1 MKSSP
6 LVLLLC
12 PLLTVLC
19 APLPWE
25 TMPDEELAKSY
36 LKSFYNFREDNGSAV
51 RRALS
56 PLSQKLS
63 EMQRFFGLEITGTLD
78 PATLEVMRKPRCGVP
93 DGKISAFSIFGDNLK
108 WQKKNLTYRWV
119 DPHRRLRPAVLLGE
133 DPIENYSPD
142 MSQAEVDQSIEMALQ
157 VWAGVTP
164 LRFSRVFSGT
174 ADIMVSF
181 GRQSHGDLYP
191 FDGPQGTLAHAFAP
205 APGIGGDAHF
215 DEDELFTFR
224 SEEGQ
229 CPHLDAGVPETLG
242 GAPEPVCA
250 ATGYVLFLVA
260 AHEFGH
266 SLGLSHSSD
275 PGALMFPI
283 YTHSNPD
290 SFVLPQ
296 DDVRGIQ
303 SLYGPNPEG
312 PLGPGPE
319 PPTTPDACDS
329 KLVLDAVTTLRGEI
343 YFFKGRFLWRRHTQS
358 SIPQQSLI
366 ANFWPGAPD
375 EIDAAV
381 ERRSSDR
388 VFLFKDRQVWA
399 FRGYDLVAGYPK
411 SISSFGLPGAVKKVD
426 AALLDEESGK
436 MLFFVDRMLYSYD
449 EATET
454 LEPGFPQRVDRT
466 FPDILG
472 RVTAAFEYRG
482 FAYIYSGPVMFEYSL
497 GSKRLFRLLDNSY
510 FLTCT

>member
-1 MKSSP
+1 SSP

-108 WQKKNLTYRWV
+108 WQKKNLTYR
-119 DPHRRLRPAVLLGE
+119 
-133 DPIENYSPD
+133 IENYSPD

-224 SEEGQ
+224 SEE
-229 CPHLDAGVPETLG
+229 
-242 GAPEPVCA
+242 
-250 ATGYVLFLVA
+250 GYVLFLVA

-510 FLTCT
+510 FLTCTRF